1 MIMSLLLSENKLGV
15 HLAERTN
22 GNVGV
27 SDGKWLWKKD
37 GESFVQERA
46 VKQV

>member
-1 MIMSLLLSENKLGV
+1 MSLLLSENKLGV

-27 SDGKWLWKKD
+27 PDGKKRREKVLFRK
-37 GESFVQERA
+37 EQ
-46 VKQV
+46 